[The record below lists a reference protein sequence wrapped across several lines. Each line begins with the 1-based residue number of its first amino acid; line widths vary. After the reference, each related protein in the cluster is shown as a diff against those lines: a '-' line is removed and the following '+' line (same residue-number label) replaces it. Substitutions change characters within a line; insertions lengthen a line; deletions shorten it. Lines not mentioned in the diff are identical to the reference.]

1 METERQEDTEVLGNG
16 NLGSTS
22 PPLLVPCSLVGGGGV
37 AVALGWIVAKLNV
50 IGFAPLGLL
59 PLAIGIALG
68 AAAGSL
74 AAIAGI
80 AQTKRLILTTAVLAI
95 LTVLSEHAWLY
106 RDFCRQWR
114 EARANEAKIAMFRPE
129 TPWSPAEYFAQEAT
143 PKRIGL
149 WCVDTVLIVAG
160 AVAIALTSRHC
171 IVNRAR
177 PVVPDP

>member
-1 METERQEDTEVLGNG
+1 METERQEDREVRGHG
-16 NLGSTS
+16 ALGSAS
-22 PPLLVPCSLVGGGGV
+22 PPLLVSWSLVGGGVV

-50 IGFAPLGLL
+50 IGFAPIGLL
-59 PLAIGIALG
+59 PVAIGIALG

-80 AQTKRLILTTAVLAI
+80 AQTKRLILTTVVLAI
-95 LTVLSEHAWLY
+95 LAVLSEHAWLY

-114 EARANEAKIAMFRPE
+114 EARASEAKIAMFRPE

-143 PKRIGL
+143 PRRIAL
-149 WCVDTVLIVAG
+149 WCVDAVLIVAG
-160 AVAIALTSRHC
+160 AVATALTSRHYF
-171 IVNRAR
+171 INRAR